1 MRYARESQSLTR
13 HDCEKLT
20 SAWGHAEAIDYPLNV
35 AATVHWASAGGSG
48 TAARRQKIL
57 VERTS
62 KWLHRRGASWAAVW
76 VVETGTAQKD
86 IHTHLAL
93 HLPSHISLKQFDAY
107 WRQQLASLYQNVLK
121 VKPVRDIG
129 WLRYML
135 KGADDEVRR
144 TFSVPRHLEDA
155 RCLVIG
161 KRCGVS
167 QNLGP
172 KAIAQHAMLLSQ
184 QAA

>member
-1 MRYARESQSLTR
+1 MRYARESQSLSR
-13 HDCEKLT
+13 RDCEKLT
-20 SAWGHAEAIDYPLNV
+20 AAWNHAEAIDRPLNV
-35 AATVHWASAGGSG
+35 SATVHWASARGSG
-48 TAARRQKIL
+48 TAAQRQKALI
-57 VERTS
+57 ERTS
-62 KWLHRRGASWAAVW
+62 KWLHRRGSNWAAVW

-93 HLPSHISLKQFDAY
+93 HLPSHISIRLFDAY
-107 WRQQLASLYQNVLK
+107 WRQQLQSPYPKVLV
-121 VKPVRDIG
+121 VKPAHDIG

-135 KGADDEVRR
+135 KSADDENRR
-144 TFSVPRHLEDA
+144 TFSVPRRFEDA

-161 KRCGVS
+161 KRCGFS

-172 KAIAQHAMLLSQ
+172 KAIAQHARRQSQ